1 MTYVRATQFPASH
14 DDGAA
19 SGTGPTMIDG
29 LEVEDDQVVVL
40 APLDTAERQPRR
52 RRHGLG

>member
-1 MTYVRATQFPASH
+1 MTYVRATQFPDSY
-14 DDGAA
+14 DNGAG
-19 SGTGPTMIDG
+19 SGAGPTMIDG

-40 APLDTAERQPRR
+40 APLDTTERQPRR